1 VDRHYVVVA
10 ALKALA
16 DEGTL
21 PAAKAA
27 EAIRKYGLDPAKPAP
42 WTV

>member
-1 VDRHYVVVA
+1 VLA

-16 DEGTL
+16 DEGEL
-21 PAAKAA
+21 PAAKVTQAIDTYQIDT
-27 EAIRKYGLDPAKPAP
+27 EAPAP